1 MFPIKH
7 TSSVSDKGFK
17 SITNI
22 ELIKNDKNTRA
33 IEMDYSENDDMPIH
47 SFYAHSQ
54 DFGDDQDSY
63 I

>member
-47 SFYAHSQ
+47 SFYAHS
-54 DFGDDQDSY
+54 
-63 I
+63 